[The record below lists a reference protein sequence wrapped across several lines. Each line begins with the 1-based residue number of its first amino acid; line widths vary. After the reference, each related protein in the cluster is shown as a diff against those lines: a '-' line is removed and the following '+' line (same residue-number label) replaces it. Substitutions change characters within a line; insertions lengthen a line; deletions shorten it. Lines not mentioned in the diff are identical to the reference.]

1 VNDRERER
9 IVARCERFVPAWPVR
24 EDPAETFRAL
34 AERAGPRMDVYGGG
48 ESVERLERRV
58 AGLLGKEAAVLFPS
72 GTMAQQI
79 VLRIWCDRNSCSTI
93 GFHPQC
99 HLDVHEER
107 GYEHLHGLHARPIGN
122 RNRLLARADLEEVSE
137 PLGALLLELPQRDL
151 GGQLPG
157 WRDLR
162 AQTTWARRHGAA
174 LHLDGARLWQCGP
187 FYRRPLREI
196 AALFDTVY
204 VSLYKDLRGLGGCV
218 LAGPEDVIAEAR
230 VWGVRHGGR
239 LSTYEPTALSAERG
253 LDELLPRMPSLVRK
267 ARDIG
272 VALRRIDGVDVV
284 PDPPQVA
291 MLHVYV
297 RGRARATTGGSLR
310 DREGAAHADRG
321 LLRADGG
328 RAGADDRDH
337 RRGLIARRSDGRDR
351 GAVCGARQ
359 PGGEDAKSRL
369 ETAACEAL
377 GSIRSAPRKA
387 ARLASGSSR
396 SRGFSPGSHHRP
408 LTCSTFSL
416 RSNTGSIRPTSRS
429 PCRMG
434 RT

>member
-1 VNDRERER
+1 MNDRERER

-48 ESVERLERRV
+48 ESVERLESRV

-79 VLRIWCDRNSCSTI
+79 ALRIWCDRNSCSTI

-99 HLDVHEER
+99 HLDAHEER
-107 GYEHLHGLHARPIGN
+107 GYERLHGLHARPIGN
-122 RNRLLARADLEEVSE
+122 RNRLLARADLEEVGE

-162 AQTTWARRHGAA
+162 AETTWARRHGAA

-230 VWGVRHGGR
+230 VWRVRHGGR
-239 LSTYEPTALSAERG
+239 LSTYEPMALSAERG

-267 ARDIG
+267 AREIG
-272 VALRRIDGVDVV
+272 RALARIDGIDVV

-297 RGRARATTGGSLR
+297 RGEPERLR
-310 DREGAAHADRG
+310 EALFEIAKE
-321 LLRADGG
+321 
-328 RAGADDRDH
+328 
-337 RRGLIARRSDGRDR
+337 RRTLIAGYFAPTAVGRVQMTEITVGVSSLEVPTGEIAELYAELVSRAAKRRRAASKR
-351 GAVCGARQ
+351 AS
-359 PGGEDAKSRL
+359 AKR
-369 ETAACEAL
+369 
-377 GSIRSAPRKA
+377 
-387 ARLASGSSR
+387 
-396 SRGFSPGSHHRP
+396 
-408 LTCSTFSL
+408 
-416 RSNTGSIRPTSRS
+416 
-429 PCRMG
+429 
-434 RT
+434 